1 MRTVLTY
8 GTFDLFHIGHV
19 RLLER
24 ARALGDELIVGVSSD
39 TFNAGKGK
47 HSIIQYEHRAAIV
60 KAMRDVSQV
69 VPEDAWDQKEK
80 DIVRFGVDVLVMG
93 DDWEGKF
100 DHLKPMCEVQ
110 YLPRT
115 GGISTTELKEALR
128 PFSPEKITELQLG
141 LSTLQQIV
149 DQING

>member
-19 RLLER
+19 QLLAR

-39 TFNAGKGK
+39 TFNTSKGK
-47 HSIIQYEHRAAIV
+47 HSIIRYEHRAAIV
-60 KAMRDVSQV
+60 GAMRDVSKV
-69 VPEDAWDQKEK
+69 VPEEAWDQKEK
-80 DIVRFGVDVLVMG
+80 DIARFDVDVLVMG

-100 DHLKPMCEVQ
+100 DHLNSMCEVQ

-115 GGISTTELKEALR
+115 GGISTTELKTALR
-128 PFSPEKITELQLG
+128 PFSPEKITELQTG

-149 DQING
+149 DQLNG